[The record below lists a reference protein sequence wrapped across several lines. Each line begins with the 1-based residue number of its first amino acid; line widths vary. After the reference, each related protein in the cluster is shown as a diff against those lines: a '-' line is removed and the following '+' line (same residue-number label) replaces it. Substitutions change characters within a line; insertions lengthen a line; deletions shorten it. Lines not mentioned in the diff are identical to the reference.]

1 MITGRL
7 ADVQVP
13 GLQEG
18 LPDLIGDGGALSLC
32 GLWGGARALV
42 VAEVARALRPPLVV
56 VSTTLREAEELTAD
70 LRFFLD
76 RDRVHLF
83 PEPEVPPFQP
93 VPPPL
98 EVRAER
104 MQRLRELRDE
114 ALKALVLPLHA
125 LFRRLLPPDAL
136 DGATLHPY
144 PHRIAPPEQVVEVLE
159 IGGYRSVPQVE
170 EAGEYS
176 RRGGILDIGLPHLS
190 HPVRIEF
197 FGDEIESIRTFAV
210 ATQRSLSG
218 PERVGGSDPRRP
230 DGVTVL
236 PLSEILLSQEARGL
250 RRERTMEKGTPL
262 LRGWAAAGGGG
273 GGGGGRGGRGPE
285 RFPPYFHRRTVPLW
299 EYFAHG
305 TILVWDDPDQLTA
318 AGGMMGGLL
327 TEEYARQQSE
337 DLPSLTATHVQWT
350 EIHAALGS
358 GPRINLHPFGP
369 APGHE
374 GAPLVFE
381 TAQIPSYQGR
391 FGPLVRDLDIWRRG
405 GRALT
410 LVAKGWA
417 PAGG

>member
-42 VAEVARALRPPLVV
+42 VAEVARALRRPLVV

-93 VPPPL
+93 VSPPL

-104 MQRLRELRDE
+104 MPRLRELRD
-114 ALKALVLPLHA
+114 
-125 LFRRLLPPDAL
+125 
-136 DGATLHPY
+136 
-144 PHRIAPPEQVVEVLE
+144 
-159 IGGYRSVPQVE
+159 

-197 FGDEIESIRTFAV
+197 FGDEIESIRTFDV

-218 PERVGGSDPRRP
+218 PDPSTRSGPGRAGGADPPRP
-230 DGVTVL
+230 D
-236 PLSEILLSQEARGL
+236 RG
-250 RRERTMEKGTPL
+250 T
-262 LRGWAAAGGGG
+262 A
-273 GGGGGRGGRGPE
+273 
-285 RFPPYFHRRTVPLW
+285 PPPC
-299 EYFAHG
+299 A
-305 TILVWDDPDQLTA
+305 
-318 AGGMMGGLL
+318 
-327 TEEYARQQSE
+327 
-337 DLPSLTATHVQWT
+337 
-350 EIHAALGS
+350 
-358 GPRINLHPFGP
+358 
-369 APGHE
+369 
-374 GAPLVFE
+374 
-381 TAQIPSYQGR
+381 
-391 FGPLVRDLDIWRRG
+391 
-405 GRALT
+405 
-410 LVAKGWA
+410 
-417 PAGG
+417 

>member
-42 VAEVARALRPPLVV
+42 VAEVARALRRPLVV

-93 VPPPL
+93 VSPPL

-104 MQRLRELRDE
+104 MQRLREL
-114 ALKALVLPLHA
+114 
-125 LFRRLLPPDAL
+125 
-136 DGATLHPY
+136 
-144 PHRIAPPEQVVEVLE
+144 
-159 IGGYRSVPQVE
+159 
-170 EAGEYS
+170 
-176 RRGGILDIGLPHLS
+176 RGGILDIGLPHLS

-250 RRERTMEKGTPL
+250 ARERTMEKDTPL
-262 LRGWAAAGGGG
+262 LREAGGRGGGG
-273 GGGGGRGGRGPE
+273 GG
-285 RFPPYFHRRTVPLW
+285 
-299 EYFAHG
+299 
-305 TILVWDDPDQLTA
+305 
-318 AGGMMGGLL
+318 
-327 TEEYARQQSE
+327 
-337 DLPSLTATHVQWT
+337 
-350 EIHAALGS
+350 
-358 GPRINLHPFGP
+358 
-369 APGHE
+369 
-374 GAPLVFE
+374 
-381 TAQIPSYQGR
+381 
-391 FGPLVRDLDIWRRG
+391 
-405 GRALT
+405 
-410 LVAKGWA
+410 
-417 PAGG
+417 